1 VAPFR
6 FRLQRLLDQ
15 KLSKKKDA
23 ARILATR
30 QRELQA
36 EQHYL
41 AVLKRQAD
49 NLARETLTVRLQMLR
64 SEPLFARNLM
74 QQTEYLGG
82 LHNDV
87 ESIRK
92 ASAAQEYV
100 VDHAKAKL
108 NQACEDLA
116 RSSREAEMLKNFRD
130 KLEQRFLKNAER
142 KEEIELDEAGM
153 ILYLSRSH
161 ER

>member
-1 VAPFR
+1 VAAFR
-6 FRLQRLLDQ
+6 FRLQCLLDQ
-15 KLSKKKDA
+15 KLSKKEDA

-30 QRELQA
+30 QGELRA
-36 EQHYL
+36 EQQYL
-41 AVLKRQAD
+41 AVLERQAD
-49 NLARETLTVRLQMLR
+49 NLAREILTVRLQMLR
-64 SEPLFARNLM
+64 SEPVFARNLIH
-74 QQTEYLGG
+74 QTAYLGG
-82 LHNDV
+82 LHGDE
-87 ESIRK
+87 ESVRK

-116 RSSREAEMLKNFRD
+116 RSSREAKMLKNFRD
-130 KLEQRFLKNAER
+130 KLEQRFLKDAQR

-153 ILYLSRSH
+153 ILYLSRSP